1 MIIDEATLRKL
12 TRLTLVASQVR
23 AGMMKGD
30 RRSSKRGTSIEF
42 ADYRDYT
49 PGDDLRRLDW
59 NAYAR
64 LDRPFVKLFEEE
76 EDLAVHILLDC
87 SLSMDWG
94 EGDSNKFLYAQR
106 MAAALGAIAL
116 SSGDQ
121 LTLTCL
127 QAGGT
132 HESFGPKRGQLNLL
146 QLFQFIQRQ
155 KTAGETDLNRSLR
168 QYLMAA
174 RRPGLAILIS
184 DLFSPSGYREGLT
197 HLQSRGFEI
206 TLLHLLEPAEL
217 DPPLAGDLRLVDLET
232 GQIQEVSID
241 GSMRDLYRRR
251 VLDWQAEI
259 RTASAQRGIRYLDLT
274 TELPWDQAIQAQLWK
289 AGLLR

>member
-94 EGDSNKFLYAQR
+94 EGDSNKFIYAQR

-274 TELPWDQAIQAQLWK
+274 TALPWDQAIQAQLWK